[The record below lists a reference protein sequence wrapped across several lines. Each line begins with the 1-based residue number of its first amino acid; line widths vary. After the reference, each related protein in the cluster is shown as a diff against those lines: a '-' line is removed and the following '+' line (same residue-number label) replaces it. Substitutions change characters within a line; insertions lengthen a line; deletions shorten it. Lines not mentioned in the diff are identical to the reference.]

1 MKKKIIILGICLLI
15 AVCTVAAAAG
25 NVYNYQNI
33 DIKSTLSNVF
43 SSKKSEKSFV
53 RNDGDQ
59 TSSISLNVEETNSV
73 MGTEITD
80 ENVIL
85 YPSNF
90 YLMVEKLKTNI
101 SDTSSIAEI
110 LSSYLYL
117 RDIYGLNNEQ
127 LEYIAGLIINGADTN
142 NILDIAYFWVDTCE
156 DITII
161 EQIYN
166 KKGDYEG
173 GRFWIENAYNNV
185 TNNVHGVLE
194 SEEINNY
201 LSLGV
206 TVSDIQNANILS
218 RKGVYSIKQILD
230 KIAGGDT
237 IISIMNEV
245 YGTSISQPVSL
256 FGISENEELDDNI
269 LNCKELAAL
278 ENKQI
283 EESASEILSD
293 EKTSEILMEKRN
305 EKNAELVKQLIS
317 EGILEGRIDKDL
329 GVVFDE

>member
-1 MKKKIIILGICLLI
+1 MKKKIIILGICLVL
-15 AVCTVAAAAG
+15 AAGTVAAVASGA
-25 NVYNYQNI
+25 YNNQNI
-33 DIKSTLSNVF
+33 DIKSALSKVF
-43 SSKKSEKSFV
+43 SSEKSEKSLV
-53 RNDGDQ
+53 QKDSVQ
-59 TSSISLNVEETNSV
+59 TDSISLNDDQNKSV
-73 MGTEITD
+73 ISTD
-80 ENVIL
+80 LSDKAIAL

-90 YLMVEKLKTNI
+90 
-101 SDTSSIAEI
+101 
-110 LSSYLYL
+110 YLYL

-127 LEYIAGLIINGADTN
+127 LEYIAGLIINGAN
-142 NILDIAYFWVDTCE
+142 PNSILDIAYFWADTCE

-173 GRFWIENAYNNV
+173 GRFWIENAYNNI
-185 TNNVHGVLE
+185 TKNVHGVLE

-230 KIAGGDT
+230 RIAGGDT
-237 IISIMNEV
+237 MINIINEV
-245 YGTSISQPVSL
+245 YGTSISQPVNL
-256 FGISENEELDDNI
+256 FGISENEKSDESI
-269 LNCKELAAL
+269 LNSKELAAL

-293 EKTSEILMEKRN
+293 EKTAERLVEKRN
-305 EKNAELVKQLIS
+305 EKNAELVKQLIN